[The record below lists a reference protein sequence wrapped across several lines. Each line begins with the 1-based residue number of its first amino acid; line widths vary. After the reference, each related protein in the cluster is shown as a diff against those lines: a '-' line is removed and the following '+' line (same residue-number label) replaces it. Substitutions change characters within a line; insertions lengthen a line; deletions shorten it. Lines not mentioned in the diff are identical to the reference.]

1 MRVVQTRSVIRGLPE
16 TGVSP
21 PIDTPRH
28 RVKNAA
34 FHVRPAYAAPEIP
47 MNTPRTLRMLAAAA
61 AALLLAATPALA
73 QVKVGSKNFTEQFI
87 VAELYAQALEAA
99 GIKVERKINLG
110 GTLIAHKALE
120 EKQIDLYPEYTGTML
135 LVVLKAEPMTD
146 RKAVYDKVKAEY
158 AAKGLVVLNEA
169 MNNGYDMVVR
179 PETAAQYKLET
190 LTDLAKVSKELKLGA
205 GPEFRD
211 RKDGLPGLKAK
222 YGMDFKEDLQLAIG
236 LRYQALAN
244 KQIDVVNGYSTDGM
258 ISAMKLKRL
267 KDDKGLWPPYFMA
280 PVVRKDALDANPKI
294 ADVLNQ
300 VSALLT
306 EANMAEM
313 NYKVD
318 GEKMEPKD
326 VAHDF
331 LKSKGVVK

>member
-1 MRVVQTRSVIRGLPE
+1 MAGPAVV
-16 TGVSP
+16 P
-21 PIDTPRH
+21 PPHLATEITMTPFRI
-28 RVKNAA
+28 A
-34 FHVRPAYAAPEIP
+34 
-47 MNTPRTLRMLAAAA
+47 RTLAAAA
-61 AALLLAATPALA
+61 SVLLLGAAPALA

-87 VAELYAQALEAA
+87 VAEIYAQALEAA

-120 EKQIDLYPEYTGTML
+120 ERQIDLYPEYTGTML
-135 LVVLKAEPMTD
+135 LAVLKAEPMTD

-158 AAKGLVVLNEA
+158 ATKGLVLLNEA
-169 MNNGYDMVVR
+169 PLNNSYDMVVR

-190 LTDLAKVSKELKLGA
+190 LSDLAKVSKELKLGA

-211 RKDGLPGLKAK
+211 RKDGLPGLKEK
-222 YGMDFKEDLQLAIG
+222 YGIEFKEDLQMAIG
-236 LRYQALAN
+236 LRYQALSG

-258 ISAMKLKRL
+258 ISALKLKRL
-267 KDDKGLWPPYFMA
+267 KDDKNLWPPYYLV

-294 ADVLNQ
+294 AEVLNN
-300 VSALLT
+300 VSALLS
-306 EANMAEM
+306 EAAMAEM

-326 VAHDF
+326 VARDF
-331 LKSKGVVK
+331 LKAKGVVK

>member
-1 MRVVQTRSVIRGLPE
+1 MFRW
-16 TGVSP
+16 
-21 PIDTPRH
+21 
-28 RVKNAA
+28 
-34 FHVRPAYAAPEIP
+34 
-47 MNTPRTLRMLAAAA
+47 LAAATVTLALSA
-61 AALLLAATPALA
+61 APALG

-87 VAELYAQALEAA
+87 VAEIYAQALEAA

-120 EKQIDLYPEYTGTML
+120 EKEIDLYPEYTGTML
-135 LVVLKAEPMTD
+135 LAVLKEEPMTD
-146 RKAVYDKVKAEY
+146 RKAVYDKVKAAY

-169 MNNGYDMVVR
+169 PLNNTYNMVVR

-190 LTDLAKVSKELKLGA
+190 LSDLAKVSKELKLGA

-222 YGMDFKEDLQLAIG
+222 YGIEFKEDLQMAIG
-236 LRYQALAN
+236 LRYQALAG

-258 ISAMKLKRL
+258 ISAMKLVRL
-267 KDDKGLWPPYFMA
+267 RDDKNLWPPYYLA

-294 ADVLNQ
+294 AEVLNR
-300 VSALLT
+300 VSAMLN
-306 EANMAEM
+306 EASMAEM

-318 GEKMEPKD
+318 GDKMEPKD
-326 VAHDF
+326 VARDF
-331 LKSKGVVK
+331 LKAKGVVK